1 MRGGAKRNSPSL
13 SVICLV
19 GHLPIS
25 LNDLQP
31 CSSMLVMLLI
41 FTFFSLNVVLTV
53 RSSVLRPGRE
63 GGTSTPR
70 LRGTASLCRQPATR

>member
-1 MRGGAKRNSPSL
+1 MKLRRGRRRGIDARIDRLREDVTWVGCLGGGGAKRNSPSL
-13 SVICLV
+13 SVICLL

-41 FTFFSLNVVLTV
+41 FTFFSLLM
-53 RSSVLRPGRE
+53 PF
-63 GGTSTPR
+63 
-70 LRGTASLCRQPATR
+70 